1 MWILFLIATSGSG
14 VSVASQEILTYERCV
29 DALKF
34 SKTRKNI
41 VDAWCVK
48 K

>member
-1 MWILFLIATSGSG
+1 MWILFLIIASGSG
-14 VSVASQEILTYERCV
+14 VSISSQEILTYERCV

-34 SKTRKNI
+34 SKTRKY
-41 VDAWCVK
+41 VADAWCVK